1 MIGEIFSHYR
11 VIEKLGG
18 GGMGVVYRAE
28 DLNLGR
34 QVALKF
40 LPVEL
45 ERDPQALERFRREAR
60 AASAL
65 NHPNICTIYEIGEQ
79 DGRTYIAMELL
90 EGQTLK
96 HRIGGSPLDIETIL
110 NFGIQIADALEA
122 AHEKGIVHRDV
133 KPANIFA
140 TNRGQVKVLDFGLA
154 KVAGPPESATQS
166 RGATVM
172 EDPAHLTSP
181 GVAMGT
187 VAYMSPEQTLGKE
200 LDARTDIFSFGV
212 VLYEMATGRP
222 AFSGTTSG
230 AIFDAIL
237 HQTPT
242 APVRLNPDVP
252 AGLERIINTAL
263 EKDRDVR
270 YQHASDLRAD
280 LKRVQRDTE
289 SSRKVMTSGAVAIS
303 NAPPSASANAATTP
317 SAGTADA
324 SVQAVRE
331 GSGSA
336 SVAAVVREHRVGSA
350 LTFAI
355 VVLLV
360 AGAAYGLYALLH
372 KGAASPFQSFSIQQ
386 ITDTGNVTLAAI
398 SPDGKYIASAVQGAE
413 QQSLWLRN
421 VPTGSDKQIIELRP
435 TQYVELVFSPDGNYI
450 YYRGAQSV
458 SQAGG
463 AFDLYRVPVLGG
475 APQMIA
481 RDVDSGPVFISSG
494 EKIIYARA
502 NDPDAGKYRLLE
514 ANADG
519 SDEHARHIGDS
530 AKFPFALAVSP
541 DGTTIA
547 FPPGPQGA
555 LDGVLDTLGLGGEH
569 EQELLHL
576 KGRDISKVGWMPDGR
591 NLLVQFGDRAVRAGQ
606 TQIGLVTY
614 PGGEFRTITNDTN
627 SYGGLTTSSDG
638 STLVTVKYS
647 GPGGIDVIP
656 ADSTAPPVRLAGF
669 SSQARFVSV
678 SWLNA
683 QELLVAEIHALV
695 RTTLDG
701 GTQSVIVS
709 DPNADINWAS
719 VCPDGEQV
727 VFDWNGHGA
736 SSGSNIWRVNSDGRD
751 LRQIS
756 RDVSA
761 MFPACSADG
770 KYAYFAD
777 FGAGAPEQ
785 KRVSIDGGLWE
796 RAPGADYKL
805 GIIMGPA
812 IAVNPSG
819 NEIVLHVLETKAAN
833 QVDQHY
839 AIADL
844 LAANSEPRLLP
855 TDQRANGVVVWVPKT
870 NSIAY
875 AIREKGVDNIWI
887 QPVDGKPG
895 RQTTHFSSE
904 RIYALDYSPDGKRIA
919 LLRGHQVS
927 DVVLIQEKK

>member
-1 MIGEIFSHYR
+1 MIGENFSHYR

-45 ERDPQALERFRREAR
+45 ERDPQSLERFRREAR

-79 DGRTYIAMELL
+79 DGRTFIAMELL
-90 EGQTLK
+90 EGATLK
-96 HRIGGSPLDIETIL
+96 HRIGGNPLDLETIL

-122 AHEKGIVHRDV
+122 AHEKGIVHRDI

-140 TNRGQVKVLDFGLA
+140 TNRGQAKVLDFGLA
-154 KVAGPPESATQS
+154 KVAGPPESATQLH
-166 RGATVM
+166 GATVT

-222 AFSGTTSG
+222 AFTGSTSG

-237 HQTPT
+237 HQAPT
-242 APVRLNPDVP
+242 APVRLNPEVP

-280 LKRVQRDTE
+280 LKRLQRDTE
-289 SSRKVMTSGAVAIS
+289 SSRKVVTSGAAEVQSAQSS
-303 NAPPSASANAATTP
+303 NAVGIAATP
-317 SAGTADA
+317 AAGTA
-324 SVQAVRE
+324 SVAAVGVRE

-336 SVAAVVREHRVGSA
+336 SVATVIREHRVGSA
-350 LTFAI
+350 LTVAI
-355 VVLLV
+355 IAVLV
-360 AGAAYGLYALLH
+360 AGAAYGLFALLH
-372 KGAASPFQSFSIQQ
+372 KSAATPFQNFSIQQ
-386 ITDTGNVTLAAI
+386 ITDTGNVTIAAI

-435 TQYVELVFSPDGNYI
+435 TQYQELVFSPDGNYI
-450 YYRGAQSV
+450 FYREAQTL

-463 AFDLYRVPVLGG
+463 AFDMYRVPVLGG
-475 APQMIA
+475 APQLLA
-481 RDVDSGPVFISSG
+481 RDVDSGPVFLSAG

-519 SDEHARHIGDS
+519 SDEHVLHIGD
-530 AKFPFALAVSP
+530 AARFPFAMAISP
-541 DGTTIA
+541 DGKTIA
-547 FPPGPQGA
+547 FLPGPLGA
-555 LDGVLDTLGLGGEH
+555 ADGFLETFGLGGGQER
-569 EQELLHL
+569 ELLHL
-576 KGRDISKVGWMPDGR
+576 TGRSITKVGWMPDGR
-591 NLLVQFGDRAVRAGQ
+591 NLLVQYGDKVLRVGMS
-606 TQIGLVTY
+606 QIGLVTY
-614 PGGEFRTITNDTN
+614 PAGEFKTITNDTN
-627 SYGGLTTSSDG
+627 SYGGLTTSGDG
-638 STLVTVKYS
+638 ATLVTVKYS
-647 GPGGIDVIP
+647 GPAGIDVLTV
-656 ADSTAPPVRLAGF
+656 DSNAPPVRVGGF
-669 SSQARFVSV
+669 SSQARFQSV
-678 SWLNA
+678 SWLNG
-683 QELLVAEIHALV
+683 QELLVAEAHSLI

-701 GTQSVIVS
+701 GTQNVLVS

-719 VCPDGEQV
+719 VCPNGEQI
-727 VFDWNGHGA
+727 VFDWNGHG
-736 SSGSNIWRVNSDGRD
+736 GGNHSNIWRVNSDGSD

-756 RDVSA
+756 SDVPA
-761 MFPACSADG
+761 LFPACSTDG
-770 KYAYFAD
+770 KYAYFGDYASASAD
-777 FGAGAPEQ
+777 Q
-785 KRVSIDGGLWE
+785 RRVSMDGGPSE
-796 RAPGADYKL
+796 RVPGTNYKR
-805 GIIMGPA
+805 GIIMGPE
-812 IAVNPSG
+812 IAVNPNG
-819 NEIVLHVLETKAAN
+819 NEIVLHVLETRAAN
-833 QVDQHY
+833 QIDQHY
-839 AIADL
+839 AIANL
-844 LAANSEPRLLP
+844 LAADSEPRLLP
-855 TDQRANGVVVWVPKT
+855 ADQRANGVVVWVPKT

-875 AIREKGVDNIWI
+875 AIGEKGVDNIWI

-895 RQTTHFSSE
+895 RQATHFSAE

-919 LLRGHQVS
+919 VLRGHVVS